1 MQVVQ
6 PEGLS
11 RGAGTPGE
19 GCTVGP
25 PSINKRSEHQAQAPE
40 ASVSGWPRPAA
51 ALRAVHGSA
60 QSLASNL
67 SLETC
72 LGLQSMPAFTL
83 NTPFLLSAFRV
94 FPACVSKSLDCT
106 KILCFEAESLIS
118 RIWSRS
124 SYSPTH
130 GGSRPAYF

>member
-40 ASVSGWPRPAA
+40 ASVSGWPHPAA

-83 NTPFLLSAFRV
+83 NTPFLLSAFLV
-94 FPACVSKSLDCT
+94 EFTKST
-106 KILCFEAESLIS
+106 YTFI
-118 RIWSRS
+118 
-124 SYSPTH
+124 
-130 GGSRPAYF
+130 YFQFTFHDTDRNSFL